1 MSYLIDCFKTR
12 YKRFINIRK
21 ILEIKNL
28 KDNWNGY
35 GAKIISDKVIN
46 LAIKIV
52 NKLEDQSFSVY
63 PVARNRIQIGYNLD
77 ARSYLEFEI
86 FEDKISLLFIKGS
99 DRSLPYGELRLLAI
113 NKYIRIYDNI
123 AIDMNII
130 VDLFLNRQFDALA
143 KFSNTM
149 KNKGEYK

>member
-1 MSYLIDCFKTR
+1 MK
-12 YKRFINIRK
+12 
-21 ILEIKNL
+21 
-28 KDNWNGY
+28 
-35 GAKIISDKVIN
+35 AKIISDKVIN
-46 LAIKIV
+46 LAITIV

-63 PVARNRIQIGYNLD
+63 PVARNSIQIEYNLND
-77 ARSYLEFEI
+77 GSYLEFEI

-99 DRSLPYGELRLLAI
+99 DRNLPYGELKLLAI

>member
-52 NKLEDQSFSVY
+52 NKLDDQSFNIY
-63 PVARNRIQIGYNLD
+63 PVARNSIQIEYNLD
-77 ARSYLEFEI
+77 DRSYLEFEI

-99 DRSLPYGELRLLAI
+99 DRSLPYGELKLLAI

>member
-1 MSYLIDCFKTR
+1 MSDNMQ
-12 YKRFINIRK
+12 RFIIAIAL
-21 ILEIKNL
+21 ILML
-28 KDNWNGY
+28 GY
-35 GAKIISDKVIN
+35 M
-46 LAIKIV
+46 
-52 NKLEDQSFSVY
+52 
-63 PVARNRIQIGYNLD
+63 
-77 ARSYLEFEI
+77 I

-99 DRSLPYGELRLLAI
+99 DRNLPYGELKLLAI